1 MLRSTFSRSACNP
14 VSVVR
19 SIPSITR
26 DTSTNPVHRA
36 GAVVTL
42 DSVVEV
48 VGMIVETA
56 VDAVLVDADVDVTAS
71 VLAAAELSAL
81 GLVEVGVV

>member
-1 MLRSTFSRSACNP
+1 M
-14 VSVVR
+14 
-19 SIPSITR
+19 
-26 DTSTNPVHRA
+26 HRA

-56 VDAVLVDADVDVTAS
+56 VEDVLVDADVDVTAS
-71 VLAAAELSAL
+71 VVAAAEQQLQQLAGSGSIGSRL
-81 GLVEVGVV
+81 FQRSVYLR